1 MTKQTSHNIAKMGR
15 GTWSAIALM
24 MLGLAVVAGFYFEQ
38 NTRIS
43 AVEFSGHKFSSA
55 DELKEAMVSPV
66 GLLADSVDYEHI
78 FDSLRELPYVKDVAV
93 RMSYR
98 GTLTVEINERQPM
111 GLLAG
116 KPTTYFDESG
126 IQLPWRA
133 GKSVDVPIVYGFRQ
147 TAPGDTLSGRD
158 FKQVKDFLIAAKNDP
173 FGWATL
179 SEIAWSENDG
189 VVALSS
195 ENGVKLLFGRNG
207 FNQKVTHW
215 KAFYQDVVTHKGIN
229 SFRTIDLRFR
239 NQIVTDE
246 L

>member
-1 MTKQTSHNIAKMGR
+1 MSNKKSHTISNLSR
-15 GTWSAIALM
+15 GTWAALALF

-43 AVEFSGHKFSSA
+43 AVEFIGHEFTSA
-55 DELKEAMVSPV
+55 ESLEEAMISPV
-66 GLLADSVDYEHI
+66 GLLADSVDYGALYSS
-78 FDSLRELPYVKDVAV
+78 FRELPYVENVAV
-93 RMSYR
+93 RMSFR
-98 GTLTVEINERQPM
+98 GTLTVEITERQPI

-116 KPTTYFDESG
+116 KPETYFDSAG
-126 IQLPWRA
+126 VQLP
-133 GKSVDVPIVYGFRQ
+133 SVPGTLVNVPLVYGFKA
-147 TAPGDTLSGRD
+147 TSPGDTLSGRE
-158 FKQVKDFLIAAKNDP
+158 FSHVKDFLIAAKNDP

-179 SEIAWSENDG
+179 SEVAWNRNEG

-207 FNQKVTHW
+207 FEQKVTHW
-215 KAFYQDVVTHKGIN
+215 KAFYQDVVTRRGIN
-229 SFRTIDLRFR
+229 SFRTVDLRFR

>member
-1 MTKQTSHNIAKMGR
+1 MTKSTPHSTAKMGR
-15 GTWSAIALM
+15 GTWSALALI
-24 MLGLAVVAGFYFEQ
+24 MLGLAIVAGFYFEQ

-43 AVEFSGHKFSSA
+43 AIEFSGQEFTSVEQLEES
-55 DELKEAMVSPV
+55 MISPV
-66 GLLADSVDYEHI
+66 GLLADSVDYGGI
-78 FDSLRELPYVKDVAV
+78 FGSLRELPYVKDVAV
-93 RMSYR
+93 RMSFR
-98 GTLTVEINERQPM
+98 GTLTIEIDERQPI

-126 IQLPWRA
+126 IQLPGRA
-133 GKSVDVPIVYGFRQ
+133 GHWVDVPIVYGFRQ
-147 TAPGDTLSGRD
+147 TAPGDTLKGPD
-158 FKQVKDFLIAAKNDP
+158 FAQVKEFLIAAKNDA

-179 SEIAWSENDG
+179 SEVAWNENEG

-207 FNQKVTHW
+207 FDQKVTHW
-215 KAFYQDVVTHKGIN
+215 KAFYQDVVTHKGIH
-229 SFRTIDLRFR
+229 SFRTVDLRFR

>member
-1 MTKQTSHNIAKMGR
+1 MGR

-43 AVEFSGHKFSSA
+43 AVEFSGQEFTSA
-55 DELKEAMVSPV
+55 DQLEDAMVSPV
-66 GLLADSVDYEHI
+66 GLLADSVDYENI
-78 FDSLRELPYVKDVAV
+78 FGSLRELPYVKDVAV

-98 GTLTVEINERQPM
+98 GTLTIQIDERQPI

-116 KPTTYFDESG
+116 KPTTYFDEAG
-126 IQLPWRA
+126 IQLPAQSGIW
-133 GKSVDVPIVYGFRQ
+133 VDVPIVYGFKQ
-147 TAPGDTLSGRD
+147 TAPGDSLTGRD
-158 FKQVKDFLIAAKNDP
+158 FNQVKDFLIAAKNEP
-173 FGWATL
+173 FGWTTL
-179 SEIAWSENDG
+179 SEVAWSETEG

-195 ENGVKLLFGRNG
+195 ENGVKLMFGRNR
-207 FNQKVTHW
+207 FDQKVTHW

-229 SFRTIDLRFR
+229 SFRTVDLRFR